1 MPLGLLTKLASSTPD
16 GKDLVLTV
24 TRGLPHNCTTEMDLK
39 LWQVAKTIQSD
50 MESLT
55 LFNFHDADTLAND
68 YLRGNLPRVAQQAV
82 CQFMKEYGMRGLY
95 EIDFGRPRWREEP
108 SALMNS
114 IKSYVQI
121 DDEHAPDRVFAAG
134 GVASQDAIQQLG
146 EQLGKP
152 WLVSFLAKRTRA
164 LAGIR
169 ELPKFT
175 IIRTMGHIRAKMLIE
190 GERLVEKGVID
201 DAKDLFFLYMDE
213 LESLAKGQLM
223 DCKDIIARRKVS
235 MKVESERT
243 RLPRVIASDG
253 FAFYGGSASTANLE
267 DVNVIAGEGVSP
279 GMYEGRIHIIHDP
292 SKAKLSQGEILCCHG
307 TDPSWTPLFLSA
319 GALIMEVG
327 GLMTHGSVVA
337 REYGIPAVVG
347 LEKITERLQNGQ
359 LVRVDGSSGVVE
371 ILE

>member
-1 MPLGLLTKLASSTPD
+1 MVAFDQLLDVPDLDINSGISFLFLLRVLSLAWIVVPRIICSMLFPNWSRIRLVRRVNEFVDNVQEKVEACNDLYDLVILERDVLESVFPLLIPHLAAAFMPLGLLTKFASSLPN

-223 DCKDIIARRKVS
+223 DCKDIIARRKAS
-235 MKVESERT
+235 MKVESNFQ
-243 RLPRVIASDG
+243 PQMG
-253 FAFYGGSASTANLE
+253 
-267 DVNVIAGEGVSP
+267 
-279 GMYEGRIHIIHDP
+279 
-292 SKAKLSQGEILCCHG
+292 KIL
-307 TDPSWTPLFLSA
+307 
-319 GALIMEVG
+319 
-327 GLMTHGSVVA
+327 
-337 REYGIPAVVG
+337 Y
-347 LEKITERLQNGQ
+347 
-359 LVRVDGSSGVVE
+359 
-371 ILE
+371 